1 MTSSQTPVISV
12 KQLSREFVQQKK
24 RPGVLGSLRALVKP
38 EYKKFLAVDNISL
51 SIDRGEFVGFIGKN
65 GAGKTT
71 TLKMLSGLLHP
82 TSGSVEVLG
91 YTPFKRQELFLREIS
106 MLMGQKS
113 QLWWELPPTDI
124 FKLNKL
130 IYDLTDQE
138 YNDQLNLLLEALDAK
153 DLINIQA
160 RKLSLGQRMKCE
172 IIAAL
177 LHKPSVLF
185 LDEPT
190 IGLDIITQYAIREFL
205 RTYNKETKAT
215 IILTSH
221 NLDDVQLLCPR
232 LIVIDEGK
240 LLYDG
245 KTADLVRKSNDKK
258 ILRITFNAE
267 PDQAKLQKYG
277 DFIQES
283 LTTYSISVP
292 TTTHTQI
299 VAGILQ
305 DFSVDDIDIQGIS
318 LEEIIAE
325 FLKTKN
331 HA

>member
-1 MTSSQTPVISV
+1 MLSNHETISV
-12 KQLSREFVQQKK
+12 RHLTRHFTQQIKQPGFRGAIAGLIKPKYREI
-24 RPGVLGSLRALVKP
+24 P
-38 EYKKFLAVDNISL
+38 AVENVSFTIN
-51 SIDRGEFVGFIGKN
+51 RGEFVGFIGKN

-82 TSGSVEVLG
+82 TSGHVSVSG
-91 YTPFKRQELFLREIS
+91 FTPFQRQESFLRQIS
-106 MLMGQKS
+106 MLMGQKT
-113 QLWWELPPTDI
+113 QLWWELPPVDI

-130 IYDLTDQE
+130 IYDLTDKE
-138 YNDQLNLLLEALDAK
+138 YTDQLNLLLTALDAHN
-153 DLINIQA
+153 LINIPA

-177 LHKPSVLF
+177 LHRPSVLF

-205 RTYNKETKAT
+205 RTYNKEMQAT
-215 IILTSH
+215 IMLTSH

-245 KTADLVRKSNDKK
+245 KTSDLVKRSSDQKV
-258 ILRITFNAE
+258 LRITFSEE
-267 PDQAKLQKYG
+267 PDQSKLQQYG
-277 DFIQES
+277 NFVLESANTYTVNVPAAQHTSVVSKLLQE
-283 LTTYSISVP
+283 
-292 TTTHTQI
+292 
-299 VAGILQ
+299 
-305 DFSVDDIDIQGIS
+305 FSVDDIDIQGVA
-318 LEEIIAE
+318 LEAIIAE
-325 FLKTKN
+325 FLRTKQ